1 MDMSYAL
8 FNGVSLQL
16 RDTAASDAVLSKLKR
31 MPGVTGLWPIVTM
44 TGPGSDS
51 PDIVA
56 NKPTKRD
63 AAPSASALAESDS
76 DKKAAAYNPHVMT
89 QVDKLHA
96 RGVTGKGSKIAIID
110 TGVSRS
116 LYPRAS
122 TLKTHSNMHQ

>member
-8 FNGVSLQL
+8 FDGVSLQL
-16 RDTAASDAVLSKLKR
+16 RDTGASDAVLSKLKR
-31 MPGVTGLWPIVTM
+31 LPGVTGMWPIVTM
-44 TGPGSDS
+44 TAPGSGS
-51 PDIVA
+51 PDILA
-56 NKPTKRD
+56 NRPTKRD
-63 AAPSASALAESDS
+63 AAASAFASAESDL

-116 LYPRAS
+116 LYPQTA